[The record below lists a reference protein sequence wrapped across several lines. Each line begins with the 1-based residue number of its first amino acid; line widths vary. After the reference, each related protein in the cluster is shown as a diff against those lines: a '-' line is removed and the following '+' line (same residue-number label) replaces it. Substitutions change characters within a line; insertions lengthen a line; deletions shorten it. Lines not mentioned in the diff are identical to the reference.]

1 MSVSPVLLAALLER
15 WRGCRS
21 VAVVRPLASD
31 LAAGRGSGGHLLSS
45 VAAAPLA
52 DVAGAGCVLA
62 RAPGSIASGPASAV
76 PKATPW

>member
-21 VAVVRPLASD
+21 VAAVLPRASD

-45 VAAAPLA
+45 VAAPPFLE
-52 DVAGAGCVLA
+52 
-62 RAPGSIASGPASAV
+62 
-76 PKATPW
+76 

>member
-21 VAVVRPLASD
+21 VAAVLPRASD

-45 VAAAPLA
+45 VAAAPGA
-52 DVAGAGCVLA
+52 GVAGAGSVLA
-62 RAPGSIASGPASAV
+62 RAPGSIASVPAAAV
-76 PKATPW
+76 PSDALP